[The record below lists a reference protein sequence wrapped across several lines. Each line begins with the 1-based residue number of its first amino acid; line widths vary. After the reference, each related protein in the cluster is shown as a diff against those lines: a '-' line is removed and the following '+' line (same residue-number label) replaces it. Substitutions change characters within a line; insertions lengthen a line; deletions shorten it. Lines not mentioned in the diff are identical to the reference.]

1 MDFYKMA
8 ENINI
13 LSDFL
18 GKRDID
24 TLTSNALEEKSKY
37 HKRIY

>member
-1 MDFYKMA
+1 MDLYKTA

-24 TLTSNALEEKSKY
+24 TLSSND
-37 HKRIY
+37 